1 MPKRPLLVVGAGAVV
16 ITVLEGIACGNPV
29 APRCPPRCP
38 VDAAPDGIV
47 DSTAAVA
54 TPDAGVE
61 TPDASAA
68 AKP

>member
-29 APRCPPRCP
+29 APRCPGPRCMMP
-38 VDAAPDGIV
+38 SDAAVDAPKHAVGDGP
-47 DSTAAVA
+47 AAL
-54 TPDAGVE
+54 PSDAGL
-61 TPDASAA
+61 DA